1 MAQIK
6 NSLID
11 DPYQIIDYVDVVD
24 VVKHNTDIIK
34 ETYYFRPST
43 KSNTIIKWCRKNFGP
58 RGDGWD
64 FTAGTKGVEIKIWDS
79 KLKTMWEL
87 WQE

>member
-1 MAQIK
+1 MSKFK

-11 DPYQIIDYVDVVD
+11 DLYPIIEYVDA
-24 VVKHNTDIIK
+24 VKQNTDIIQ
-34 ETYYFRPST
+34 ETRYFRHGTES
-43 KSNTIIKWCRKNFGP
+43 IAIVKWCRKNFGQ

-64 FTAGTKGVEIKIWDS
+64 FTAGTPGVEIKIWDS
-79 KLKTMWEL
+79 RLKTMWEL

>member
-1 MAQIK
+1 MSQFK

-11 DPYQIIDYVDVVD
+11 DLYPIIEYIDA
-24 VVKHNTDIIK
+24 VKQNTDIIQ
-34 ETYYFRPST
+34 ETRYFRPGTESIA
-43 KSNTIIKWCRKNFGP
+43 IIKWCRKNFGQ

-64 FTAGTKGVEIKIWDS
+64 FTAGMAGVEIKIWDS
-79 KLKTMWEL
+79 RLKTMWEL